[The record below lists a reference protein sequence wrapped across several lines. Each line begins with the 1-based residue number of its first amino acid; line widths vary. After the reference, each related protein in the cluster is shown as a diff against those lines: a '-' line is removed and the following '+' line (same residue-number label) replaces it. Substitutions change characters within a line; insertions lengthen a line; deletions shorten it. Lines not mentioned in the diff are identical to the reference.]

1 MSRESQFQTPFK
13 FKLASLLERA
23 QHLPARIDGVSIRLP
38 FVNVTVK
45 PDNVERKVARE
56 IVIRLADRR
65 VLNSFECCD
74 GCIESALKSLQEIRS
89 ILVDKQVELSDRTD
103 GSLYLML
110 EFMLEASRQF
120 FTYEQRLNRRLDYRH
135 KHFSELQQYFAALE
149 MLRGHLYRSLSQVA
163 LIAGIEIPK
172 ISQHMRYDAAWRL
185 DAYEKPSLPPVASR

>member
-13 FKLASLLERA
+13 FKLAPLLERA
-23 QHLPARIDGVSIRLP
+23 QHLPARIDGISIRLP

-89 ILVDKQVELSDRTD
+89 ILVDKQVE
-103 GSLYLML
+103 
-110 EFMLEASRQF
+110 F
-120 FTYEQRLNRRLDYRH
+120 
-135 KHFSELQQYFAALE
+135 
-149 MLRGHLYRSLSQVA
+149 V
-163 LIAGIEIPK
+163 
-172 ISQHMRYDAAWRL
+172 
-185 DAYEKPSLPPVASR
+185 

>member
-1 MSRESQFQTPFK
+1 MSRESQFRTPFK

-23 QHLPARIDGVSIRLP
+23 QHLPAKIDGVSIRLP

-110 EFMLEASRQF
+110 EIMLEGLRQF
-120 FTYEQRLNRRLDYRH
+120 FTFEQRLNSESDGRH
-135 KHFSELQQYFAALE
+135 KHYSDREIYFAALE
-149 MLRGHLYRSLSQVA
+149 MLRAHLYRSLSQVA
-163 LIAGIEIPK
+163 SIAGVDIPK
-172 ISQHMRYDAAWRL
+172 VSEHMRYDTAWRL
-185 DAYEKPSLPPVASR
+185 DAYERPALPPITGS

>member
-1 MSRESQFQTPFK
+1 MTRESQFSTPFK

-23 QHLPARIDGVSIRLP
+23 QHLPAKIDGVSIRLP

-74 GCIESALKSLQEIRS
+74 GCIENALRSLQEIRS
-89 ILVDKQVELSDRTD
+89 ILVDKQVQLSDRTD

-110 EFMLEASRQF
+110 EIMLEGLRQF
-120 FTYEQRLNRRLDYRH
+120 FTFEQRLNSEPDRPHR
-135 KHFSELQQYFAALE
+135 HFSEREKYFAALE
-149 MLRGHLYRSLSQVA
+149 MLRAHLYRSLSQVA

-172 ISQHMRYDAAWRL
+172 ISEHMRYEMAWRL
-185 DAYEKPSLPPVASR
+185 DAYEKPSLPPIASS

>member
-1 MSRESQFQTPFK
+1 MSRESEFQTPFK

-74 GCIESALKSLQEIRS
+74 GCVDSALKSLQEIRS
-89 ILVDKQVELSDRTD
+89 ILVDKQVELSDRTG

-110 EFMLEASRQF
+110 EFMLEALRQF
-120 FTYEQRLNRRLDYRH
+120 FTFEQRLSRSSDYHH
-135 KHFSELQQYFAALE
+135 KHFSELQKYFAALE

-163 LIAGIEIPK
+163 LMAGIEIPK
-172 ISQHMRYDAAWRL
+172 VSQHMRYDAAWRL
-185 DAYEKPSLPPVASR
+185 DAYEKPSVPPTANR